1 MRRSPK
7 ALCAAILLCTPALFT
22 AANAAVPRAGNVYV
36 VLLENTSYSQ
46 ALGGSSMP
54 WLKNLGTQYT
64 TATNYYA
71 NTHPSIGNYFM
82 LTTGRVISNSD
93 GYSQAVTADN
103 LVRRFLSAGITWK
116 AYAQSLP
123 YAGYTGGDKYPYIK
137 HHNPFAYFSD
147 VRNSST
153 QKMNI
158 VPFTQFAKDLSNS
171 ATPEF
176 SFIIPNNQNNAHD
189 CPKGMS
195 SCSTSQKLRAADDWL
210 KANIAPLLSSSH
222 FQQDGLLAVVFD
234 ESSSGDKAYG
244 GGHVAMVLAGPKVRR
259 GYKLTNFYQHQNLLR
274 MASEA
279 LGLTSFL
286 GAAASASNLS
296 SVFGSDPSCV
306 ANSIDHTVSI
316 CAPTAGASYSSP
328 LRVTA
333 RATSSTGVNTMAIYL
348 DGMKAHTVSGS
359 NSLDTYIS
367 ATRGSHRLTVQ
378 AWDKQGRTFKST
390 IYTSL
395 N

>member
-7 ALCAAILLCTPALFT
+7 VLCAAILLCTLAFIAT
-22 AANAAVPRAGNVYV
+22 ANAAVPRAGHVYI
-36 VLLENTSYSQ
+36 VLLENNSYSQ

-64 TATNYYA
+64 LATNYYA

-82 LTTGRVISNSD
+82 LTTGRIITNSD
-93 GYSQAVTADN
+93 GYSQTVTADN
-103 LVRRFLSAGITWK
+103 LVRRFLSAGVTWK

-123 YAGYTGGDKYPYIK
+123 YAGYVDGDRYPYIK

-147 VRNSST
+147 VRNSS

-158 VPFTQFAKDLSNS
+158 VPFTQFAQDLSNG

-210 KANIAPLLSSSH
+210 KANIGPLLSRSQ

-234 ESSSGDKAYG
+234 ESNSSDKAYG

-259 GYKLTNFYQHQNLLR
+259 GYKLSNFYQHQNLLR
-274 MASEA
+274 MLSEA

-286 GAAASASNLS
+286 GAAAGASNLS

-306 ANSIDHTVSI
+306 ANTTDHSVTI
-316 CAPTAGASYSSP
+316 CAPTAGATYASP
-328 LRVTA
+328 VHVIA
-333 RATSSTGVNTMAIYL
+333 SATSSTGVKTMAVYL
-348 DGMKAHTVSGS
+348 DGVKAHTVSGS
-359 NSLDTYIS
+359 NNVDTYVS

-378 AWDKQGRTFKST
+378 AWDAQGVTFKST
-390 IYTSL
+390 IYI
-395 N
+395 NVN